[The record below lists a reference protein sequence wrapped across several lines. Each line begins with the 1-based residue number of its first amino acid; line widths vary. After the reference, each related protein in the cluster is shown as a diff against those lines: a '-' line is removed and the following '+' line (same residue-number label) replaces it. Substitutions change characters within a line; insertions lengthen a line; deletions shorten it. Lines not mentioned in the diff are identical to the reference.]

1 MGFNINIIRV
11 FSSFEFVFDNISIV
25 GLIRFFV
32 LIVVG
37 GIGADISGYGIG
49 IFRCDFGFYFY
60 YRLFVSRYYVG
71 FIID

>member
-1 MGFNINIIRV
+1 MSYNINIIRL
-11 FSSFEFVFDNISIV
+11 FSSFEFVFDDILIIS
-25 GLIRFFV
+25 LIRFFV

-71 FIID
+71 FVVD